1 MLDINNI
8 EHILVYVSHLE
19 ILFCE
24 LYIQILHS
32 LFYWAVC
39 CFLIGCTLCLL
50 YMSPLLDI
58 CIAISFSHSVVCL
71 FLVSFDEQFFFFFN
85 NMTIKIKFTHFKVT
99 IWCLLTHAHICNHQ
113 PLLQLLG
120 PPTSSLPSSCVLARK
135 NRVPWLLCDLA
146 SYLFFLRP
154 WIQARTLNIPS
165 YW

>member
-1 MLDINNI
+1 MLAIWRSSFVNCI
-8 EHILVYVSHLE
+8 FKSFIHYSTGQSVVFLLGVHYAFCIWALCWIYVLQ
-19 ILFCE
+19 LA
-24 LYIQILHS
+24 S
-32 LFYWAVC
+32 LTLWFA
-39 CFLIGCTLCLL
+39 FSLCLL
-50 YMSPLLDI
+50 MNS
-58 CIAISFSHSVVCL
+58 S
-71 FLVSFDEQFFFFFN
+71 FFFFN

-154 WIQARTLNIPS
+154 WIQARMLNIPS